1 MLELIFK
8 NHFADGVVF
17 VTALFVKGVL
27 GSLFFVIAEN
37 HSLGFNLILTGYFDA
52 IFTVFGLN
60 SKFFYTVG
68 VHLELLVTKLI

>member
-1 MLELIFK
+1 
-8 NHFADGVVF
+8 
-17 VTALFVKGVL
+17 
-27 GSLFFVIAEN
+27 LFFVIAEN